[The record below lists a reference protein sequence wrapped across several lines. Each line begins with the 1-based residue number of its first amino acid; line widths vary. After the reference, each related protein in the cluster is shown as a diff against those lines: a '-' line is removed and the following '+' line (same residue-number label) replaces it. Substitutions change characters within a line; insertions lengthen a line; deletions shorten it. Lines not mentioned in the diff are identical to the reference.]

1 MVKIG
6 FIVEGETEKLII
18 DSEGFQALLTELKID
33 CVSAA
38 INASGNG
45 NLLPHNITPF
55 RETLKDLGAE
65 YIIILTDKDNDA
77 CITMTRQRV
86 TERENQ
92 IIIVAVQ
99 QIESWFLADSQT
111 LSTMTEP
118 DFVFEL
124 PESESVPFE
133 TIGDLILTKK
143 GRGIGT
149 RKTRFA
155 LNFLRNGFSLQRAA
169 QHPNCHSAAYFLNKL
184 HSLNHNIVVIM
195 PKYKL
200 S

>member
-1 MVKIG
+1 MVKVG

-18 DSEGFQALLTELKID
+18 DSEGFQALLTELNIE
-33 CVSAA
+33 CVSEA

-45 NLLPHNITPF
+45 NLLPHNIIPF

-65 YIIILTDKDNDA
+65 YIIILTDKDNDT

-86 TERENQ
+86 TEREKQ

-111 LSTMTEP
+111 LSIMTEP

-133 TIGDLILTKK
+133 TIGNLILTKK

-169 QHPNCHSAAYFLNKL
+169 QHANCQSAAYFLNKL
-184 HSLNHNIVVIM
+184 HSLNHNIV
-195 PKYKL
+195 
-200 S
+200 